1 MHLTSVACG
10 SWWGGVPTLENPG
23 AAGLGGGSLMR
34 AECLRCLGVGY
45 EFENL
50 EVNEVVW
57 MGVCG

>member
-1 MHLTSVACG
+1 
-10 SWWGGVPTLENPG
+10 
-23 AAGLGGGSLMR
+23 MR